1 MTTLTLIESLY
12 SADQQAALPQP
23 TESEA
28 LDAYS
33 SVVTTV
39 AEKLSPSV
47 ASLRVGRRGR
57 AGRQMLGSGS
67 GVVISPDGY
76 LLTSAHVVAD
86 ADGGSAAFIDRRD
99 VEVEVRGREGPP
111 RRAI

>member
-12 SADQQAALPQP
+12 SADQQASLPHP
-23 TESEA
+23 PESEA

-76 LLTSAHVVAD
+76 LLTSAHVVAEG
-86 ADGGSAAFIDRRD
+86 DGGSATFIDG
-99 VEVEVRGREGPP
+99 RGSGVEGPG
-111 RRAI
+111 